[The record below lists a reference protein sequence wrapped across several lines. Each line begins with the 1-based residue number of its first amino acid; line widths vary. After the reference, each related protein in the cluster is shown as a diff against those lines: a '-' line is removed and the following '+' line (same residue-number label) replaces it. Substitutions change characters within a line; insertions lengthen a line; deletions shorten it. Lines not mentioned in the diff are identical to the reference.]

1 MAHITAYNKS
11 TFRCVYEGLADFF
24 EATFQEP
31 PIQGKALAAGDFQA
45 KLTLDPDSYGSTWLL
60 AEEQPQPAGAETRS
74 QKSGNKR
81 QFRGSSREPR
91 PRQVKKTRSEAPEI
105 DTCSSLGCQ
114 AAWPPGARRVR

>member
-1 MAHITAYNKS
+1 MYK
-11 TFRCVYEGLADFF
+11 GLAEFF

-74 QKSGNKR
+74 QKRGNKR
-81 QFRGSSREPR
+81 QRGSSREER
-91 PRQVKKTRSEAPEI
+91 PRKVKNKERGT
-105 DTCSSLGCQ
+105 
-114 AAWPPGARRVR
+114 